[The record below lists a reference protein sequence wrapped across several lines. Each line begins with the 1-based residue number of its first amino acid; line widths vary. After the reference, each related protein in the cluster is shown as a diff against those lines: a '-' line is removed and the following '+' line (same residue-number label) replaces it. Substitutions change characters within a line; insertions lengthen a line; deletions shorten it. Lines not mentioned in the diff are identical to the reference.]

1 MNKVC
6 INGRLIKDPEL
17 KPLENNN
24 VVCTIFIANDVHFG
38 TNKKT
43 GFYKCTAWGN
53 IGKIISEN
61 AKTGTELFITG
72 RLDYHKYEDKNGNT
86 VNDVSIV
93 VEQFDF
99 GAKTAGPLTGAGSGS
114 DHGNIEKNIDDTAF

>member
-6 INGRLIKDPEL
+6 INGRLIKDPEF

-24 VVCTIFIANDVHFG
+24 AVCTFFIANDVHFG

-61 AKTGTELFITG
+61 AKIGTELFITG

-86 VNDVSIV
+86 INDVSIV

-99 GAKTAGPLTGAGSGS
+99 GAKGSGAGTGHHNG
-114 DHGNIEKNIDDTAF
+114 DIDKKIDDIAF